1 MQPSRPRRI
10 SVKLPPQLPLKF
22 YVIVLPIICSCVF
35 LVVGLISRDIRLA
48 RERAAIKLAEM
59 KAKLVAELP
68 FMAYEPTYNWG
79 QSSVSG
85 TEWDAEVFLEAASC
99 LNFSRTPASRKVHD
113 KVLMHICRVKKL
125 KTIDLRHTQ
134 VTDAW
139 LPHLAKCDRLL
150 LVSASGTK
158 ITTEGAKW
166 LEAEKPGCLVFL
178 VDPPPDVQGWAE
190 ANEPREMQRRA
201 EGIRRY

>member
-1 MQPSRPRRI
+1 M
-10 SVKLPPQLPLKF
+10 KF
-22 YVIVLPIICSCVF
+22 YVIVLPIVFSCVF
-35 LVVGLISRDIRLA
+35 LVVGLISRDSRLA
-48 RERAAIKLAEM
+48 RERAAVNLAEM

-68 FMAYEPTYNWG
+68 FMAYEPGYKWG
-79 QSSVSG
+79 QSSVAG
-85 TEWDAEVFLEAASC
+85 TKWDAEVFLEAATN
-99 LNFSRTPASRKVHD
+99 LNFSHTPASRKVHD
-113 KVLMHICRVKKL
+113 EALSHIHRVNKL

-134 VTDAW
+134 VTDAC
-139 LPHLAKCDRLL
+139 LSHLAKCDILL
-150 LVSASGTK
+150 LVTAGGTK
-158 ITTEGAKW
+158 ITPEGARW